1 MEGTFGILLVEQWL
15 AILRIGIG
23 LWWLKSVLHKPLRKF
38 VAGQMVGWT
47 VALAENHPVPAFG
60 RAIKGL
66 VAPNA
71 SWFPYLI
78 LLGEIAVAIGMILG
92 LFTPLALIVAIFLNL
107 NYILLAGVRPKD
119 ITINAAYQCEQGQ
132 NWTMIVAQLALLATL
147 SLAGS
152 TWSLDG
158 LLGLFSGLYA

>member
-1 MEGTFGILLVEQWL
+1 
-15 AILRIGIG
+15 
-23 LWWLKSVLHKPLRKF
+23 
-38 VAGQMVGWT
+38 
-47 VALAENHPVPAFG
+47 
-60 RAIKGL
+60 
-66 VAPNA
+66 
-71 SWFPYLI
+71 
-78 LLGEIAVAIGMILG
+78 MILG